1 MKKACIVCL
10 LLFLLCACAFEAQPA
25 EVTSVS
31 SDPAEEFS
39 QAPVTEISTEIP
51 TEAVTVPPYIF
62 PMEPGSYLETYQ
74 DEETQDYLDYY
85 LFIPEGA
92 SDKMPLVI
100 FLHGDGE
107 VGNPLLL
114 EDFGLIKAAREIYG
128 EKFPFIAIS
137 PCTRV
142 ESWISGSI
150 PQTLIGLIDDIS
162 ERLSINT
169 DRIIITGHS
178 RGAIGVWHMISTY
191 GDFFSA
197 AVPVSCGAETALDM
211 ENCVQVPVLAHA
223 GNIGKNE
230 NIYREQ
236 MFNIVHIIKE
246 YGGNAEMIVLEN
258 KNHTQTSTCA
268 FTEDVLLWMLE
279 Q

>member
-1 MKKACIVCL
+1 MKKTCIVCL

-25 EVTSVS
+25 EVTSVPS
-31 SDPAEEFS
+31 EPAEEFS
-39 QAPVTEISTEIP
+39 QAPVTEIPTEMP

-92 SDKMPLVI
+92 SNKMPLVI

-107 VGNPLLL
+107 VGNPSLL

-128 EKFPFIAIS
+128 EKFPFIALS

-150 PQTLIGLIDDIS
+150 PQTLIGLINDIS
-162 ERLSINT
+162 ARLSINT
-169 DRIIITGHS
+169 DQIIITGHS

-236 MFNIVHIIKE
+236 MFDIVHKIKE
-246 YGGNAEMIVLEN
+246 NGGNAELIVLEN

-268 FTEDVLLWMLE
+268 FTEDVFLWMLE

>member
-107 VGNPLLL
+107 VGNPSLL

-236 MFNIVHIIKE
+236 MFNIVHKIKKN
-246 YGGNAEMIVLEN
+246 GGNAELIVLES

-268 FTEDVLLWMLE
+268 FTEEVFLWMLE

>member
-25 EVTSVS
+25 EVTSVP

-39 QAPVTEISTEIP
+39 QAPVTEIFTEMP
-51 TEAVTVPPYIF
+51 TEAVTVPSYIF

-107 VGNPLLL
+107 VGNPALL

-128 EKFPFIAIS
+128 EKFPFIALS

-150 PQTLIGLIDDIS
+150 PQTLIGLINDIS
-162 ERLSINT
+162 ERLSINR

-236 MFNIVHIIKE
+236 MFNIVHKIKVN
-246 YGGNAEMIVLEN
+246 GGNAELIVLEN

-268 FTEDVLLWMLE
+268 FTEDVCLWMLE

>member
-25 EVTSVS
+25 EVTSVP

-39 QAPVTEISTEIP
+39 QAPVTEISTEMP
-51 TEAVTVPPYIF
+51 TEAVAVPPYIF

-107 VGNPLLL
+107 VGNPSLL

-150 PQTLIGLIDDIS
+150 PQTLIGLINDIS
-162 ERLSINT
+162 ARLSINR

-236 MFNIVHIIKE
+236 MFNIVHKIKKN
-246 YGGNAEMIVLEN
+246 GGNAELIVLES

-268 FTEDVLLWMLE
+268 FTEDVFLWMLE

>member
-25 EVTSVS
+25 EVTSVPS
-31 SDPAEEFS
+31 EPAEEFS
-39 QAPVTEISTEIP
+39 QAPVTEISTEMP
-51 TEAVTVPPYIF
+51 TETVTVPPYIF

-236 MFNIVHIIKE
+236 MFNIVHKIKE
-246 YGGNAEMIVLEN
+246 NGGNAELIVLES

-268 FTEDVLLWMLE
+268 FTEEVFLWMLE

>member
-1 MKKACIVCL
+1 M
-10 LLFLLCACAFEAQPA
+10 LCACAFEAQPA

-107 VGNPLLL
+107 VGNPSLL

-236 MFNIVHIIKE
+236 MFNIVHKIKE
-246 YGGNAEMIVLEN
+246 NGGNAELIVLES

-268 FTEDVLLWMLE
+268 FTEEVFLWMLE

>member
-25 EVTSVS
+25 EVTSVP

-39 QAPVTEISTEIP
+39 QAPVTEISTEMP

-150 PQTLIGLIDDIS
+150 PQTLIGLINDIS
-162 ERLSINT
+162 ERFSINR

-236 MFNIVHIIKE
+236 MFNIVHKIKE
-246 YGGNAEMIVLEN
+246 NGGNVELIVLEN

-268 FTEDVLLWMLE
+268 FTEDVFLWMLE